1 MNLVSRL
8 RVTALAAVL
17 AAVLAAPLSATVVY
31 DLGSAVLDGG
41 AGANTF
47 ARGATS
53 LAFSGDNLNFQL
65 GANSYLVGYFDAVTL
80 GNVGDKLSLSFT
92 YTAPVDAFATA
103 DQAFRVGLFDSKGTQ
118 ITQNGGT
125 SNNAFNDERGAGVM
139 LRARA
144 GTLGSSNAFYERK
157 ADGSGTTLWS
167 TALYTAIPGTPT
179 LGQVVTGG
187 TTITYGI
194 ERLAEGA
201 LLYTV
206 SYTGPSGSVSESI
219 ISAAP
224 ATYTFDTLSIFANP
238 VSATTPTLSF
248 SDITVTSIP
257 EPASAAALIG
267 LGALGLVASRRRR
280 R

>member
-8 RVTALAAVL
+8 RVPALAVA
-17 AAVLAAPLSATVVY
+17 LAAPLSAATVVY

-53 LAFSGDNLNFQL
+53 LSLSDGNLNFQL

-80 GNVGDKLSLSFT
+80 GNVGDKLNLSFT
-92 YTAPVDAFATA
+92 YTAPADAFATA

-144 GTLGSSNAFYERK
+144 GTLGSTNAFYERK
-157 ADGSGTTLWS
+157 SDGNGTTLWS
-167 TALYTAIPGTPT
+167 TALYTAVSGTPT

-206 SYTGPSGSVSESI
+206 SYTGTSGSISESI
-219 ISAAP
+219 ISTAP
-224 ATYTFDTLSIFANP
+224 ATYTFDTLSLFANP

-248 SDITVTSIP
+248 SDLTVTSSPIP
-257 EPASAAALIG
+257 EPASAAALLG
-267 LGALGLVASRRRR
+267 LGALGMVAVRRRR
-280 R
+280 